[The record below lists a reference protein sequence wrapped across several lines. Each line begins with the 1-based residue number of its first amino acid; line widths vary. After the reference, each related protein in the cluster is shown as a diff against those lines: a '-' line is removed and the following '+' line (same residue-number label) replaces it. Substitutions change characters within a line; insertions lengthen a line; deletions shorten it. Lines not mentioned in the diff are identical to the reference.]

1 MNLSREWLND
11 YTKID
16 VSDKEFCDGMT
27 MSGSK
32 VETVSNTGEG
42 IDRVVAG
49 KVTFM
54 SPHPDSDHLWVCK
67 IEAGLDRE
75 LTIVTGAQN
84 VSVGDM
90 VPVALD
96 GSTLPGG
103 KEIRTGKLRGVVSEG
118 MLCSL
123 GELGLDN
130 HDYPYAIEDGIF
142 IMQEP
147 CEPGDDIK
155 KVLGLTDS
163 VVEFEITNNRP
174 DCLSVIGLAREAA
187 ATFGTE
193 FHIHEPEVEGCHD
206 GDNIEKHLEVVID
219 DPELCPR
226 YTARMVKNIKIEP
239 SPAWLRRRL
248 RASGIRPINNIV
260 DITNYV
266 MQEYGQPMHAF
277 DYSCLGGGKIVV
289 RRAEAGESLTTLDGT
304 YRKLTPNMLVIA
316 DAEKP
321 VGLAGVMGGEN
332 SEIVDDT
339 KMIIFESA
347 NFNGTSIR
355 KTAIALG
362 MRTDASSKFEKG
374 LDPEG
379 TIPAVQ
385 RACELV
391 ELLGAGEVLDGMI
404 DVVAAPAQEKTVT
417 LLPERI
423 NALLGTSFTREYM
436 ISVLEKLG
444 FTMRGD
450 EVVVPSWRSD
460 IEHYADLAEEV
471 ARFYGYDVIEPTM
484 FRGETAQGGWSE
496 KQAFE
501 NRLGSLCRA
510 MGYNEIL
517 TYSFGSPAAWDK
529 IRLPQDSP
537 LRNALVIQNP
547 LGEDR
552 SVMRTTPMPSM
563 LDVLSLNAARR
574 NPSAR
579 FYEMATVYRP
589 KADSRLADE
598 NIWLTMGEYG
608 GDADF
613 FQLKGCVEAIL
624 KDMRIENVRYAA
636 EHGDPSFH
644 PGRCAVITVGGRP
657 IGVMGQVHP
666 LVCDAYSLESEAFY
680 AQLDTAALRAV
691 QSPEKTFVP
700 LPRYPAVSRDIA
712 LVCAADIPVAD
723 LEDTIAAAGGQYLES
738 VVLFDVYT
746 GAPIP
751 AGFKS
756 VAFSLTL
763 RAADQTLTEEH
774 AAETVNAI
782 LAALADKHNAAIR

>member
-1 MNLSREWLND
+1 MKLSREWLGD
-11 YTKID
+11 YTSIT

-32 VETVSNTGEG
+32 VETLERTGEG
-42 IDRVVAG
+42 IENVVAG
-49 KVTFM
+49 KVLSM
-54 SPHPDSDHLWVCK
+54 ERHPDSDHLWICS
-67 IEAGLDRE
+67 IDAGQSKP

-84 VSVGDM
+84 VSVGDL

-96 GSTLPGG
+96 GSKLPGG
-103 KEIRTGKLRGVVSEG
+103 KEIRTGALRGVVSEG

-123 GELGLDN
+123 GELGLDT

-147 CEPGDDIK
+147 CRPGDDIRE
-155 KVLGLTDS
+155 VLGLTDS
-163 VVEFEITNNRP
+163 VVEFEITNNRA

-187 ATFGTE
+187 ATFKTP
-193 FHIHEPEVEGCHD
+193 FAVREPAVKGS
-206 GDNIEKHLEVVID
+206 GDSIENYLSIEIK

-226 YTARMVKNIKIEP
+226 YTARMVKNIKVEP

-277 DYSCLGGGKIVV
+277 DYACVGGGKIIV
-289 RRAEAGESLTTLDGT
+289 RRAAEGETLTTLDST
-304 YRKLTPNMLVIA
+304 DRPITPNMLVIA

-321 VGLAGVMGGEN
+321 IALAGVMGGEN
-332 SEIVDDT
+332 SEIVDGT
-339 KMIIFESA
+339 TTIVFESA

-379 TIPAVQ
+379 TVPAVQ

-391 ELLGAGEVLDGMI
+391 ELLGAGEVIDGMI
-404 DVVAAPAQEKTVT
+404 DAVAVPTEQKSVY
-417 LLPERI
+417 LDVERI
-423 NALLGTSFTREYM
+423 NALLGTSFTRDYM
-436 ISVLEKLG
+436 ISVLEPLG
-444 FTMRGD
+444 FVMDGD
-450 EVVVPSWRSD
+450 NVVVPSWRSD

-484 FRGETAQGGWSE
+484 FRGETAQGGWSD
-496 KQAFE
+496 KQKFE
-501 NRLGSLCRA
+501 NRVTSLCRA
-510 MGYNEIL
+510 MGFNEIL
-517 TYSFGSPAAWDK
+517 TYSFGSRTAWDR
-529 IRLPQDSP
+529 IRLPEDSP
-537 LRNALVIQNP
+537 LREAFIIQNP

-563 LDVLSLNAARR
+563 LDVLATNAARR
-574 NPSAR
+574 NPVVR

-589 KADSRLADE
+589 VPGERLADE
-598 NIWLTMGEYG
+598 SVWLTLGEYG
-608 GDADF
+608 GGADF

-624 KDMRIENVRYAA
+624 KDMRIENVKYTAQKNNAA
-636 EHGDPSFH
+636 FH
-644 PGRCAVITVGGRP
+644 PGRCADITVNGTPVG
-657 IGVMGQVHP
+657 IIGQVHP
-666 LVCDAYSLESEAFY
+666 RVCDSYEIEHGTVY
-680 AQLDTAALRAV
+680 AQLDVPALRAL
-691 QSPEKTFVP
+691 QSPEATFKP
-700 LPRYPAVSRDIA
+700 LPRFPAVTRDLS
-712 LVCAADIPVAD
+712 LVCAD
-723 LEDTIAAAGGQYLES
+723 DTPAAALEETIRRAGGEYLES
-738 VVLFDVYT
+738 AALFDVYK

-751 AGFKS
+751 AGMKS
-756 VAFSLTL
+756 VSFSLTL
-763 RAADQTLTEEH
+763 RAQDQTLTEAH
-774 AAETVNAI
+774 AAETM
-782 LAALADKHNAAIR
+782 AAVLEALKTEHNAVIR

>member
-11 YTKID
+11 YTKIT

-32 VETVSNTGEG
+32 VETVSHTGEG
-42 IDRVVAG
+42 IRRVVVG

-67 IEAGLDRE
+67 IDVGGDRD

-84 VSVGDM
+84 VSVDDL

-103 KEIRTGKLRGVVSEG
+103 KEIHTGKLRGVTSEG

-123 GELGLDN
+123 GELGLDT

-142 IMQEP
+142 ILQEP

-155 KVLGLTDS
+155 TVLGLTDS

-193 FHIHEPEVEGCHD
+193 FRVHEPEVEASAGGDIHD
-206 GDNIEKHLEVVID
+206 HLSID
-219 DPELCPR
+219 IRDAELCPR
-226 YTARMVKNIKIEP
+226 YTARMVKNIRIEP

-289 RRAEAGESLTTLDGT
+289 RRAEPGETLVTLDGSS
-304 YRKLTPNMLVIA
+304 RRLTPHMLVIA
-316 DAEKP
+316 DEEKP
-321 VGLAGVMGGEN
+321 VALAGVMGGEN
-332 SEIVDDT
+332 SEIMDT
-339 KMIIFESA
+339 TNTIIFESA

-379 TIPAVQ
+379 TIPAVE

-391 ELLGAGEVLDGMI
+391 ELLGAGEVVGGMI
-404 DVVAAPAQEKTVT
+404 DAVAAPTREKTVT
-417 LLPERI
+417 LEPERI
-423 NALLGTSFTREYM
+423 NALLGTDFTREYM

-444 FTMRGD
+444 FEMRGD
-450 EVVVPSWRSD
+450 EVLVPTWRSD

-484 FRGETAQGGWSE
+484 FRGKTAQGGWSP

-501 NRLGSLCRA
+501 NQAAAVCRA
-510 MGYNEIL
+510 MGFTEIL

-529 IRLPQDSP
+529 IRLPEDSP

-552 SVMRTTPMPSM
+552 SVMRTTPLPSM
-563 LDVLSLNAARR
+563 LEVLSTNAARR
-574 NPSAR
+574 NPVVR
-579 FYEMATVYRP
+579 FYEAATVYLP
-589 KADSRLADE
+589 QADSRLAE
-598 NIWLTMGEYG
+598 EPVFLTLGEYG

-613 FQLKGCVEAIL
+613 FQLKGCVEALL
-624 KDMRIENVRYAA
+624 KDLRIENVRFEA
-636 EHGDPSFH
+636 ERDDPSFH
-644 PGRCAVITVGGRP
+644 PGRCAKILSNGRVVG
-657 IGVMGQVHP
+657 ILGQVHP
-666 LVCDAYSLESEAFY
+666 LVCGNYGLENEAFC
-680 AQLDTAALRAV
+680 AQLDMPALRAV

-700 LPRYPAVSRDIA
+700 LPKYPAITRDIA
-712 LVCAADIPVAD
+712 LVCRADIPVAA
-723 LEDTIAAAGGQYLES
+723 LTDTITAAGGQYLEA
-738 VVLFDVYT
+738 VKLFDVYT

-751 AGFKS
+751 AGHKS

-774 AAETVNAI
+774 AAETMSAI
-782 LAALADKHNAAIR
+782 LAALAKEHNAVIR

>member
-1 MNLSREWLND
+1 MDLSREWLTD
-11 YTKID
+11 YTTITA
-16 VSDKEFCDGMT
+16 SDKEFCDRMT
-27 MSGSK
+27 MTGSK
-32 VETVSNTGEG
+32 VEAVTHTGEG
-42 IDRVVAG
+42 ISLVVAG
-49 KVTFM
+49 RVTFM
-54 SPHPDSDHLWVCK
+54 SPHPDSDHMWVCK
-67 IEAGLDRE
+67 IDAGQARE

-84 VSVGDM
+84 VSMDDM

-96 GSTLPGG
+96 GATLPGG
-103 KEIRTGKLRGVVSEG
+103 KEIRSAKLRGVMSEG

-123 GELGLDN
+123 SELGLDT

-142 IMQEP
+142 IMREP
-147 CEPGDDIK
+147 CDPGDDIK
-155 KVLGLTDS
+155 KVLGLGDS

-193 FHIHEPEVEGCHD
+193 LNIPQPQVKGA
-206 GDNIEKHLEVVID
+206 GDSIENYLSVQID
-219 DPELCPR
+219 EPELCPR

-277 DYSCLGGGKIVV
+277 DYSCVGGGKIVV
-289 RRAEAGESLTTLDGT
+289 RRAAHGESLMTLDGNN
-304 YRKLTPNMLVIA
+304 RNLTPSMLVIA

-321 VGLAGVMGGEN
+321 IGVAGVMGGGN
-332 SEIVDDT
+332 SEIVDET
-339 KMIIFESA
+339 RTIVFESA

-391 ELLGAGEVLDGMI
+391 ELLGAGEVIDGTI
-404 DVVAAPAQEKTVT
+404 DVVASPAVQKTVR
-417 LLPERI
+417 LEPERI
-423 NALLGTSFTREYM
+423 NALLGTNLTGEYM
-436 ISVLEKLG
+436 VGVLEKLG

-450 EVVVPSWRSD
+450 HIVVPSWRSD
-460 IEHYADLAEEV
+460 IDHYADIAEEV

-484 FRGETAQGGWSE
+484 FRGKTAQGGWSD
-496 KQAFE
+496 KQRFE
-501 NRLGSLCRA
+501 NRLAGLCQS
-510 MGYNEIL
+510 MGFNEIL
-517 TYSFGSPAAWDK
+517 TYSFGSKSAWDK
-529 IRLPQDSP
+529 IRLSADSP
-537 LRNALVIQNP
+537 LRHGLVIQNP

-563 LDVLSLNAARR
+563 LDVLATNTAKR
-574 NPSAR
+574 NPAVR
-579 FYEMATVYRP
+579 LYEQATVYRP
-589 KADSRLADE
+589 LPDSPLADE
-598 NIWLTMGEYG
+598 NLWLTMGEYG

-624 KDMRIENVRYAA
+624 KDMRIENVSYAA
-636 EHGDPSFH
+636 ESGNASFH
-644 PGRCAVITVGGRP
+644 PGRCAWITAGGET
-657 IGVMGQVHP
+657 IGIIGQIHP
-666 LVCDAYSLESEAFY
+666 AVCGAYDLPGETFY
-680 AQLDTAALRAV
+680 AQLDVRLMRAH
-691 QSPEKTFVP
+691 QGPERTFRP
-700 LPRYPAVSRDIA
+700 LPRFPAVSRDLA
-712 LVCAADIPVAD
+712 LVCREDIPVAALVD
-723 LEDTIAAAGGQYLES
+723 TITAAGRPYLED
-738 VVLFDVYT
+738 VKLFDVYK

-751 AGFKS
+751 DGSKS

-774 AAETVNAI
+774 TADTMNAI
-782 LAALADKHNAAIR
+782 LAALGTEHGASIR

>member
-1 MNLSREWLND
+1 MNLSRQWLSD

-32 VETVSNTGEG
+32 VETCARTGEG
-42 IDRVVAG
+42 IENVVAG
-49 KVTFM
+49 RVTFM
-54 SPHPDSDHLWVCK
+54 SPHPDSDHLWICK
-67 IEAGLDRE
+67 VDAGGDRE
-75 LTIVTGAQN
+75 ITIVTGAQN

-103 KEIRTGKLRGVVSEG
+103 TEIHTGKLRGVVSEG

-123 GELGLDN
+123 GELGLDT

-155 KVLGLTDS
+155 TVLGLDDT

-187 ATFGTE
+187 ATFGAE
-193 FHIHEPEVEGCHD
+193 FHVREPRVEGHHD
-206 GDNIEKHLEVVID
+206 GDRIENYLRIRID
-219 DPELCPR
+219 EPELCPR

-277 DYSCLGGGKIVV
+277 DYSCVGGGEIVV
-289 RRAEAGESLTTLDGT
+289 RRARPGETLVTLDGNV
-304 YRKLTPNMLVIA
+304 RNITPNMLVIA

-321 VGLAGVMGGEN
+321 VGLAGVMGGGN

-339 KMIIFESA
+339 ATIVFESA

-379 TIPAVQ
+379 TVPAVE

-391 ELLGAGEVLDGMI
+391 ELLGAGEVIDGMI
-404 DVVAAPAQEKTVT
+404 DVVAAPYEEKTVT
-417 LLPERI
+417 LRPDRI
-423 NALLGTSFTREYM
+423 NALLGTDFTRDYM
-436 ISVLEKLG
+436 VSVLEKLG

-484 FRGETAQGGWSE
+484 FRGETAQGGWSA

-501 NRLGSLCRA
+501 NRTGSLCRA
-510 MGYNEIL
+510 MGFNEIL
-517 TYSFGSPAAWDK
+517 TYSFGSPSAWDR
-529 IRLPQDSP
+529 IRLPADSP
-537 LRNALVIQNP
+537 LRKALVIQNP

-552 SVMRTTPMPSM
+552 SVMRTTPLPSM

-574 NPSAR
+574 NPAVR
-579 FYEMATVYRP
+579 FYELATVYLP
-589 KADSRLADE
+589 KDRLADE
-598 NIWLTMGEYG
+598 AVRLTLGEYG
-608 GDADF
+608 GGADF

-624 KDMRIENVRYAA
+624 KDLRVPGVRFAA
-636 EHGDPSFH
+636 RKDNPSFH
-644 PGRCAVITVGGRP
+644 PGRCADILSGGRT
-657 IGVMGQVHP
+657 IGVIGQLHP
-666 LVCDAYSLESEAFY
+666 KVTDSYGLEDETFY
-680 AQLDTAALRAV
+680 AELDMAAMRAV
-691 QSPEKTFVP
+691 QAPEPTYTP
-700 LPRYPAVSRDIA
+700 LPRFPAVSRDIA
-712 LVCAADIPVAD
+712 LVCDADIPVAA
-723 LEDTIAAAGGQYLES
+723 LEDTITAAGGQYLES
-738 VVLFDVYT
+738 VALFDVYT

-751 AGFKS
+751 EGKKS
-756 VAFSLTL
+756 VAFALTL

-774 AAETVNAI
+774 ASGTVNAV
-782 LAALADKHNAAIR
+782 LAALESHHGATIR

>member
-1 MNLSREWLND
+1 MDLSREWLND
-11 YTKID
+11 YTKIA

-32 VETVSNTGEG
+32 VETCRRTGEG
-42 IDRVVAG
+42 IENVVAG
-49 KVTFM
+49 RVLAM
-54 SPHPDSDHLWVCK
+54 ERHPDSDHLWICE
-67 IEAGLDRE
+67 IDAGQERG

-103 KEIRTGKLRGVVSEG
+103 KEIRTGKLRGVTSEG

-123 GELGLDN
+123 GELGLDT

-147 CEPGDDIK
+147 CAPGDDIRE
-155 KVLGLTDS
+155 VLGLTDS

-187 ATFGTE
+187 ATFGADFSVPT
-193 FHIHEPEVEGCHD
+193 PEVKGS
-206 GDNIEKHLEVVID
+206 GDDIRNYLAVEID
-219 DPELCPR
+219 DPALCPR

-277 DYSCLGGGKIVV
+277 DYACVGGNKLIV
-289 RRAEAGESLTTLDGT
+289 RRAREGEALTTLDGNA
-304 YRKLTPNMLVIA
+304 RAITPSMLVIA

-321 VGLAGVMGGEN
+321 VALAGVMGGEN
-332 SEIVDDT
+332 SEITDETRTIV
-339 KMIIFESA
+339 FESA
-347 NFNGTSIR
+347 NFNGTSVR

-391 ELLGAGEVLDGMI
+391 ELLGAGEVIDGMI
-404 DVVAAPAQEKTVT
+404 DVVAAPAVQKTVK
-417 LLPERI
+417 LEPERI
-423 NALLGTSFTREYM
+423 NALLGTDFTREYM
-436 ISVLEKLG
+436 VSVLEKLG

-484 FRGETAQGGWSE
+484 FRGETAQGGWSD
-496 KQAFE
+496 KQRFE
-501 NRLGSLCRA
+501 NRAASLCRA
-510 MGYNEIL
+510 MGYSEIL
-517 TYSFGSPAAWDK
+517 TYSFGSRTAWDK
-529 IRLPQDSP
+529 IRLPEDSP
-537 LRNALVIQNP
+537 LRDALVIQNP

-563 LDVLSLNAARR
+563 LDVLSTNAARR
-574 NPSAR
+574 NAAVR
-579 FYEMATVYRP
+579 FYELATVYRP
-589 KADSRLADE
+589 RSGGSLADE
-598 NIWLTMGEYG
+598 NVWLTLGAYG
-608 GDADF
+608 DNVDF
-613 FQLKGCVEAIL
+613 FALKGCVEAL
-624 KDMRIENVRYAA
+624 LRELRVEGVRYIADKS
-636 EHGDPSFH
+636 DPSFH
-644 PGRCAVITVGGRP
+644 PGRCASIAVGDKVL
-657 IGVMGQVHP
+657 GVVGQVHP
-666 LVCDAYSLESEAFY
+666 LVCEAFGLDNGTFY
-680 AQLDTAALRAV
+680 AQLDMEALRAA
-691 QSPEKTFVP
+691 QAPESTYVP

-712 LVCAADIPVAD
+712 LVCREDIPVAA
-723 LEDTIAAAGGQYLES
+723 LADTITAAGGQYLES
-738 VVLFDVYT
+738 VKLFDVYA

-751 AGFKS
+751 PGFKS

-774 AAETVNAI
+774 AAETMSAV
-782 LAALADKHNAAIR
+782 LDALARQHDAVIR

>member
-32 VETVSNTGEG
+32 VETVARTGDG
-42 IDRVVAG
+42 IENVVAG

-67 IEAGLDRE
+67 IDAGQSRE

-84 VSVGDM
+84 VSVEKM

-96 GSTLPGG
+96 GAKLPGG
-103 KEIRTGKLRGVVSEG
+103 KEIHTGKLRGVISEG

-123 GELGLDN
+123 GELGLDT
-130 HDYPYAIEDGIF
+130 HDYPYAIENGIF
-142 IMQEP
+142 ILEEP
-147 CEPGDDIK
+147 CEPGQDIRE
-155 KVLGLTDS
+155 VLGLTDS

-187 ATFGTE
+187 ATFDTPFAVHTPVVKGSGDD
-193 FHIHEPEVEGCHD
+193 IRSYLDVE
-206 GDNIEKHLEVVID
+206 IR
-219 DPELCPR
+219 DPQLCPR
-226 YTARMVKNIKIEP
+226 YTARMVKNIRIEP

-277 DYSCLGGGKIVV
+277 DYSCVGGNKIVV
-289 RRAEAGESLTTLDGT
+289 RRAEPGETLMTLDGT
-304 YRKLTPNMLVIA
+304 PRILTPNMLVIA

-321 VGLAGVMGGEN
+321 IGLAGVMGGEN
-332 SEIVDDT
+332 SEIVDGT
-339 KMIIFESA
+339 RMIVFESA

-391 ELLGAGEVLDGMI
+391 ELLGAGEVIDGMI
-404 DVVAAPAQEKTVT
+404 DVVAAPAAEKSVK
-417 LLPERI
+417 LEPASI
-423 NALLGTSFTREYM
+423 NALLGTDFTRDYM
-436 ISVLEKLG
+436 VSVLTKLG

-450 EVVVPSWRSD
+450 DVIVPSWRSD

-484 FRGETAQGGWSE
+484 FRGETAQGGWSP

-501 NRLGSLCRA
+501 NRAASLCRA
-510 MGYNEIL
+510 MGFNEIL
-517 TYSFGSPAAWDK
+517 TYSFGSRSAWDK
-529 IRLPQDSP
+529 IRLPGDSP

-552 SVMRTTPMPSM
+552 SVMRTTAMPSM
-563 LDVLSLNAARR
+563 LDVLSTNAARR
-574 NPSAR
+574 NPSVR
-579 FYEMATVYRP
+579 FYELATVYRP
-589 KADSRLADE
+589 LENSPLADE
-598 NIWLTMGEYG
+598 SAWLTLGEYG
-608 GDADF
+608 GNADF

-624 KDMRIENVRYAA
+624 KDLRIENVRYSA
-636 EHGDPSFH
+636 ESGNPSFH
-644 PGRCAVITVGGRP
+644 PGRCADITADGKP
-657 IGVMGQVHP
+657 IGVIGQVHP
-666 LVCDAYSLESEAFY
+666 LVCDAYGLESEAFY
-680 AQLDTAALRAV
+680 AQLDMTALRAL
-691 QSPEKTFVP
+691 QAPERTFKA
-700 LPRYPAVSRDIA
+700 LPRFPAVMRDIA
-712 LVCAADIPVAD
+712 LVCRADIPVAD
-723 LEDTIAAAGGQYLES
+723 LEDTITAAGGQYLEA
-738 VVLFDVYT
+738 VALFDVYM

-774 AAETVNAI
+774 AAETMTAI
-782 LAALADKHNAAIR
+782 LDALSEKHGATIR

>member
-1 MNLSREWLND
+1 MNLSREWLSD

-32 VETVSNTGEG
+32 VETVSHTGEG
-42 IDRVVAG
+42 IENVVAG

-67 IEAGLDRE
+67 IDAGLDRQ

-84 VSVGDM
+84 VSVDDM

-103 KEIRTGKLRGVVSEG
+103 VEIHTGKLRGVTSEG

-123 GELGLDN
+123 GELGLDT

-193 FHIHEPEVEGCHD
+193 FHIHEPEVEGS
-206 GDNIEKHLEVVID
+206 GDDIHNYLDVEIRD
-219 DPELCPR
+219 SELCPR
-226 YTARMVKNIKIEP
+226 YTARMVKNIRIEP

-277 DYSCLGGGKIVV
+277 DYSCVGGGKIVV
-289 RRAEAGESLTTLDGT
+289 RRAEPGENLMTLDGNS
-304 YRKLTPNMLVIA
+304 RKLTPNMLVIA

-332 SEIVDDT
+332 SEIVDT
-339 KMIIFESA
+339 TNTIIFESA

-391 ELLGAGEVLDGMI
+391 ELLGAGDVIDGMI
-404 DVVAAPAQEKTVT
+404 DVVASPTQQKTVT
-417 LLPERI
+417 LEPERI
-423 NALLGTSFTREYM
+423 NALLGTDFTRDYM
-436 ISVLEKLG
+436 VSVLEKLG

-484 FRGETAQGGWSE
+484 FRGETAQGGWSA

-501 NRLGSLCRA
+501 NRAASLCRA
-510 MGYNEIL
+510 MGFNEIL
-517 TYSFGSPAAWDK
+517 TYSFGSPTAWDK
-529 IRLPQDSP
+529 IRLPEDSP

-574 NPSAR
+574 NPSVR
-579 FYEMATVYRP
+579 FYETATIYRP

-598 NIWLTMGEYG
+598 PAFLTLGEYG

-613 FQLKGCVEAIL
+613 FQLKGCVEALL
-624 KDMRIENVRYAA
+624 KDLRIEAVRFEA
-636 EHGDPSFH
+636 EHNDPSFH
-644 PGRCAVITVGGRP
+644 PGRCAVITAGGHP
-657 IGVMGQVHP
+657 IGIMGQVHP
-666 LVCDAYSLESEAFY
+666 LVCDAYGLETEAFY
-680 AQLDTAALRAV
+680 AQLELPALRAV
-691 QSPEKTFVP
+691 QSAEKTFVP
-700 LPRYPAVSRDIA
+700 LPRYPAVTRDIA
-712 LVCAADIPVAD
+712 LVCSSSIPVAD
-723 LEDTIAAAGGQYLES
+723 LEETIAAAGGQYLES
-738 VVLFDVYT
+738 VELFDVYT

-751 AGFKS
+751 AGSKS

-774 AAETVNAI
+774 AAETVGNI
-782 LAALADKHNAAIR
+782 LAALAEKHNAVIR

>member
-1 MNLSREWLND
+1 MNLSRQWLSD

-32 VETVSNTGEG
+32 VETLSHTGDG
-42 IDRVVAG
+42 IENVVAG
-49 KVTFM
+49 RVTFM

-67 IEAGLDRE
+67 LEVGRDRE

-84 VSVGDM
+84 VSVGDL

-96 GSTLPGG
+96 GSKLPGG
-103 KEIRTGKLRGVVSEG
+103 KEIRTGKLRGVTSEG

-123 GELGLDN
+123 GELGLDT

-147 CEPGDDIK
+147 CEPGEDIR
-155 KVLGLTDS
+155 KVLGLNDS

-187 ATFGTE
+187 ATFGAE
-193 FHIHEPEVEGCHD
+193 FHVREPQVEGTSD
-206 GDNIEKHLEVVID
+206 GDRIENYLQVRID
-219 DPELCPR
+219 DPALCPR
-226 YTARMVKNIKIEP
+226 YTARMVKNIRIEP

-277 DYSCLGGGKIVV
+277 DYSCVGGGKIVV
-289 RRAEAGESLTTLDGT
+289 RRAEHGESLMTLDGNI
-304 YRKLTPNMLVIA
+304 RSLNENMLVIA
-316 DAEKP
+316 DEEKP
-321 VGLAGVMGGEN
+321 IGVAGIMGGGN
-332 SEIVDDT
+332 SEIVDET
-339 KMIIFESA
+339 RTIVFESA

-391 ELLGAGEVLDGMI
+391 ELLGAGQVIDGMI
-404 DVVAAPAQEKTVT
+404 DVVAAPAAEKSV
-417 LLPERI
+417 LLESDRI
-423 NALLGTSFTREYM
+423 NALLGTDFTREYM
-436 ISVLEKLG
+436 VSVLEKLG
-444 FTMRGD
+444 FVMDGD
-450 EVVVPSWRSD
+450 RVIVPSWRSD

-484 FRGETAQGGWSE
+484 FRGETAQGGWSP

-501 NRLGSLCRA
+501 NRVTSLCRA
-510 MGYNEIL
+510 MGFNEIL
-517 TYSFGSPAAWDK
+517 TYSFGSKTAWDK
-529 IRLPQDSP
+529 IRLPEDSP

-563 LDVLSLNAARR
+563 LDVMSLNAARR
-574 NPSAR
+574 NASVR
-579 FYEMATVYRP
+579 FYEMATVYLP
-589 KADSRLADE
+589 AAESRLADE
-598 NIWLTMGEYG
+598 FPWLTLGEYG
-608 GDADF
+608 DGADF

-624 KDMRIENVRYAA
+624 KDMRVENVRYEANRNA
-636 EHGDPSFH
+636 PSFH
-644 PGRCAVITVGGRP
+644 PGRCADIVAGGKV

-666 LVCDAYSLESEAFY
+666 LVCAAYGLENETFY
-680 AQLDTAALRAV
+680 AQLDMPAMRAM
-691 QSPEKTFVP
+691 QAPEPTYTP
-700 LPRYPAVSRDIA
+700 LPRFPAVNRDIA
-712 LVCAADIPVAD
+712 LVCAADIPVAA

-738 VVLFDVYT
+738 VALFDVYT

-751 AGFKS
+751 DGCKS

-774 AAETVNAI
+774 AAETVNAV
-782 LAALADKHNAAIR
+782 LAALAEKHGASIR

>member
-11 YTKID
+11 YTTVT
-16 VSDKEFCDGMT
+16 VSDKEFCDGLT
-27 MSGSK
+27 LSGSK
-32 VETVSNTGEG
+32 VEGFEKTGAG
-42 IDRVVAG
+42 IKNVVAG
-49 KVTFM
+49 RVTFM

-67 IEAGLDRE
+67 IDAGQTRE

-84 VSVGDM
+84 VSVDDM

-103 KEIRTGKLRGVVSEG
+103 KEIHTGKLRGVVSEG

-123 GELGLDN
+123 GELGLDI

-147 CEPGDDIK
+147 CDPGDDIL
-155 KVLGLTDS
+155 KVLGLGDT
-163 VVEFEITNNRP
+163 VVEFEITNNRQ
-174 DCLSVIGLAREAA
+174 DCLSIIGLAREAA

-193 FHIHEPEVEGCHD
+193 LHVPQPQVEGS
-206 GDNIEKHLEVVID
+206 GDNIGNYLQIQID

-226 YTARMVKNIKIEP
+226 YTARMVKNIRIEP

-248 RASGIRPINNIV
+248 RACGIRPINNIV

-277 DYSCLGGGKIVV
+277 DYSCVGGNKIIV
-289 RRAEAGESLTTLDGT
+289 RRAEQGESIMTLDGAQ
-304 YRKLTPNMLVIA
+304 RNLTPNMLVIA
-316 DAEKP
+316 DSEKP
-321 VGLAGVMGGEN
+321 IGVAGVMGGGN
-332 SEIVDDT
+332 SEIVPET
-339 KMIIFESA
+339 RTIVFESA

-362 MRTDASSKFEKG
+362 MRTDASTKFEKG
-374 LDPEG
+374 LDPES

-391 ELLGAGEVLDGMI
+391 EMLGAGDVIDSMI
-404 DVVAAPAQEKTVT
+404 DVVAKPRQSRTVR
-417 LLPERI
+417 LEPERI
-423 NALLGTSFTREYM
+423 NALLGTALPRDYM
-436 ISVLEKLG
+436 ITVLEKLG
-444 FTMRGD
+444 FIISGD
-450 EVVVPSWRSD
+450 YVVVPSWRSD
-460 IEHYADLAEEV
+460 IETYADLAEEV

-484 FRGETAQGGWSE
+484 FRGETAQGRWSE

-501 NRLGSLCRA
+501 NQVTSLCRS
-510 MGYNEIL
+510 MGFNEIL
-517 TYSFGSPAAWDK
+517 TYSFGSKSAWDK
-529 IRLPQDSP
+529 IRLPADSP
-537 LRNALVIQNP
+537 LRNAFVIQNP

-552 SVMRTTPMPSM
+552 SVMRTTAMPSM
-563 LDVLSLNAARR
+563 LEVLATNTARR
-574 NPSAR
+574 NASVR
-579 FYEMATVYRP
+579 FYEKATVYLPREG
-589 KADSRLADE
+589 ARLAE
-598 NIWLTMGEYG
+598 EFQWLTLGEYG

-624 KDMRIENVRYAA
+624 KNIRVENVRWEAESHNAA
-636 EHGDPSFH
+636 FH
-644 PGRCAVITVGGRP
+644 PGRCASIVVNGQV

-666 LVCDAYSLESEAFY
+666 KVCQNYGLEEQSFY
-680 AQLDTAALRAV
+680 AELKLPALMALRSA
-691 QSPEKTFVP
+691 EKTFTP
-700 LPRYPAVSRDIA
+700 LPRFPAVTRDIS
-712 LVCAADIPVAD
+712 LVCHADIPVAD
-723 LEDTIAAAGGQYLES
+723 LSDTITAAGGKYLET
-738 VVLFDVYT
+738 VTLFDIYT

-751 AGFKS
+751 AGSKS

-774 AAETVNAI
+774 AAETMTAI
-782 LAALADKHNAAIR
+782 LSALAEKHGAAIR

>member
-11 YTKID
+11 YTKIT

-32 VETVSNTGEG
+32 VETVSKTGEG
-42 IDRVVAG
+42 IENVVAG

-67 IEAGLDRE
+67 IDVGGPRE

-84 VSVGDM
+84 VSVDDL

-103 KEIRTGKLRGVVSEG
+103 VEIHTGKLRGVTSEG

-123 GELGLDN
+123 GELGLDT

-147 CEPGDDIK
+147 CEPGQDIK
-155 KVLGLTDS
+155 KILGLGDS

-193 FHIHEPEVEGCHD
+193 FRVREPEVEGIQD
-206 GDNIEKHLEVVID
+206 GDRIEDLLEVRID

-226 YTARMVKNIKIEP
+226 YTARMVKNIRIAP

-248 RASGIRPINNIV
+248 RSSGIRPINNIV

-277 DYSCLGGGKIVV
+277 DYRCLGGGKIIV
-289 RRAEAGESLTTLDGT
+289 RRAAPGETLMTLDGGS
-304 YRKLTPNMLVIA
+304 RNLTSNMLVIA

-339 KMIIFESA
+339 TTIVFESA

-355 KTAIALG
+355 KTALALG

-391 ELLGAGEVLDGMI
+391 ELLGAGDVIDGMI
-404 DVVAAPAQEKTVT
+404 DVVASPAQEKTVK
-417 LLPERI
+417 LEPQRI
-423 NALLGTSFTREYM
+423 NSLLGTDFTREYM
-436 ISVLEKLG
+436 VSVLEKLG
-444 FTMRGD
+444 FVMRGD
-450 EVVVPSWRSD
+450 DVIVPSWRSD

-484 FRGETAQGGWSE
+484 FRGETAQGGWSA

-510 MGYNEIL
+510 MGFDEIL
-517 TYSFGSPAAWDK
+517 TYSFGSKTAWDK

-537 LRNALVIQNP
+537 LRNALTIQNP

-552 SVMRTTPMPSM
+552 SVMRTSPMPSM
-563 LDVLSLNAARR
+563 LDVLSTNAARR
-574 NPSAR
+574 NSSVR
-579 FYEMATVYRP
+579 FYEMATVYLPRE
-589 KADSRLADE
+589 DSPLANE
-598 NIWLTMGEYG
+598 FVWLTLGEYG
-608 GDADF
+608 GGADF
-613 FQLKGCVEAIL
+613 FQLKGCVEALL
-624 KDMRIENVRYAA
+624 KDMRIRDVRYRADRENA
-636 EHGDPSFH
+636 SFH
-644 PGRCAVITVGGRP
+644 PGRCAEITAGGRS
-657 IGVMGQVHP
+657 IGVIGQLHP
-666 LVCDAYSLESEAFY
+666 LVCDAYGLDHESFY
-680 AQLDTAALRAV
+680 AQLDVPAMRALQAAEPVYA
-691 QSPEKTFVP
+691 P
-700 LPRYPAVSRDIA
+700 LPRYPAVTRDIA
-712 LVCAADIPVAD
+712 LVCDSSIPVAD
-723 LEDTIAAAGGQYLES
+723 LEETITAAGGQYLES
-738 VVLFDVYT
+738 VALFDVYT

-751 AGFKS
+751 EGCKS

-774 AAETVNAI
+774 ATETVSAV
-782 LAALADKHNAAIR
+782 LAALSDKNGAVIR

>member
-1 MNLSREWLND
+1 MKLSREWLGD
-11 YTKID
+11 YTGVT

-32 VETVSNTGEG
+32 VEALSRTGEG
-42 IDRVVAG
+42 IENVAVGRVLA
-49 KVTFM
+49 M
-54 SPHPDSDHLWVCK
+54 ERHPDSDHLWICT
-67 IEAGLDRE
+67 IDAGQEHE
-75 LTIVTGAQN
+75 LTVVTGAQN

-103 KEIRTGKLRGVVSEG
+103 KEIRTGKLRGVTSEG

-123 GELGLDN
+123 GELGLDT

-142 IMQEP
+142 ILQEP
-147 CEPGDDIK
+147 CRPGDDIRQ
-155 KVLGLTDS
+155 VLGLTDS
-163 VVEFEITNNRP
+163 VVEFEITNNRA

-187 ATFGTE
+187 ATFGADFSLHT
-193 FHIHEPEVEGCHD
+193 PEVKGAGD
-206 GDNIEKHLEVVID
+206 GDPIENYLTVEIR
-219 DPELCPR
+219 DPALCPR

-277 DYSCLGGGKIVV
+277 DYSCVGGNRIVV
-289 RRAEAGESLTTLDGT
+289 RRAEAGETLTTLDSIE
-304 YRKLTPNMLVIA
+304 RAIDPSMLVIA

-321 VGLAGVMGGEN
+321 IGLAGVMGGEN
-332 SEIVDDT
+332 SEITDGTAAIV
-339 KMIIFESA
+339 FESA

-379 TIPAVQ
+379 TVPAVQ

-391 ELLGAGEVLDGMI
+391 ELLGAGEVIDGMI
-404 DVVAAPAQEKTVT
+404 DVEAAPAEKKTVY
-417 LLPERI
+417 LDVERI
-423 NALLGTSFTREYM
+423 NGLLGTDFTREYM
-436 ISVLEKLG
+436 ISVLTPLG
-444 FTMRGD
+444 FTMDGD
-450 EVVVPSWRSD
+450 SVVVPSWRSD

-484 FRGETAQGGWSE
+484 FRGKTAQGGWSE
-496 KQAFE
+496 KQRFE
-501 NRLGSLCRA
+501 NRVTSLCRA
-510 MGYNEIL
+510 MGFNEIL
-517 TYSFGSPAAWDK
+517 TYSFGSRSAWDR
-529 IRLPQDSP
+529 IRLPEDSP
-537 LRNALVIQNP
+537 LRSAFTIQNP

-563 LDVLSLNAARR
+563 LDVLATNTSRR
-574 NPSAR
+574 NPVVR

-589 KADSRLADE
+589 RINDRLADE
-598 NIWLTMGEYG
+598 SVWLTLGEYG
-608 GDADF
+608 GGADF

-624 KDMRIENVRYAA
+624 RDMRIGNVKYAA
-636 EHGDPSFH
+636 RRDDAAFH
-644 PGRCAVITVGGRP
+644 PGRCADITAGGES
-657 IGVMGQVHP
+657 IGVIGQVHP
-666 LVCDAYSLESEAFY
+666 LVCDSYELGHDTFY
-680 AQLDTAALRAV
+680 AQLDIPAMRRL
-691 QSPEKTFVP
+691 QEPEATFRP
-700 LPRYPAVSRDIA
+700 LPRFPAVTRDLS
-712 LVCAADIPVAD
+712 LVCAVDTPVAA
-723 LEDTIAAAGGQYLES
+723 LEETIRSAGGQYLES
-738 VVLFDVYT
+738 AALFDVYK

-751 AGFKS
+751 DGMKS
-756 VAFSLTL
+756 VSFSLTL
-763 RAADQTLTEEH
+763 RAEDQTLTEAH
-774 AAETVNAI
+774 ASETMNAI
-782 LAALADKHNAAIR
+782 LEALSREHGAVIR

>member
-1 MNLSREWLND
+1 MNLSREWLKD
-11 YTKID
+11 YTRID

-32 VETVSNTGEG
+32 VETVTSTGEG
-42 IDRVVAG
+42 IENVVAG

-67 IEAGLDRE
+67 IDVGGDRD

-84 VSVGDM
+84 VSVDDL

-103 KEIRTGKLRGVVSEG
+103 KEIRTGKLRGVTSEG

-123 GELGLDN
+123 GELGLDV

-142 IMQEP
+142 IMKEP
-147 CEPGDDIK
+147 CEPGDDIRQ
-155 KVLGLTDS
+155 VLGLNDS

-193 FHIHEPEVEGCHD
+193 FHVRTPQIEGCGD
-206 GDNIEKHLEVVID
+206 GDDIRSHLDISID
-219 DPELCPR
+219 DPALCPR

-277 DYSCLGGGKIVV
+277 DYSCLGGGKIIV
-289 RRAEAGESLTTLDGT
+289 RRAQPGETLVTLDGGS
-304 YRKLTPNMLVIA
+304 RKLDPSMLVIA

-321 VGLAGVMGGEN
+321 VALAGVMGGEN
-332 SEIVDDT
+332 SEITDDT

-404 DVVAAPAQEKTVT
+404 DVVAAPSQEKTVP
-417 LLPERI
+417 LAVDRI
-423 NALLGTSFTREYM
+423 NALLGTDFTREYM

-444 FTMRGD
+444 FSMRGND
-450 EVVVPSWRSD
+450 VVVPSWRSD

-501 NRLGSLCRA
+501 NRAGSLCRA
-510 MGYNEIL
+510 MGFSEIL
-517 TYSFGSPAAWDK
+517 TYSFGSPGAWDR

-552 SVMRTTPMPSM
+552 SVMRTTSLPSM
-563 LDVLSLNAARR
+563 LDVMSTNAARR
-574 NPSAR
+574 NPVVR
-579 FYEMATVYRP
+579 LYELATVYLP

-598 NIWLTMGEYG
+598 KIWLTLGEYG
-608 GDADF
+608 GGADF

-624 KDMRIENVRYAA
+624 QDLRVESVRYIA
-636 EHGDPSFH
+636 DRNNPSFH
-644 PGRCAVITVGGRP
+644 PGRCAAISCADSVIGT
-657 IGVMGQVHP
+657 IGQIHP
-666 LVCDAYSLESEAFY
+666 LVCEAYGLESDAFC
-680 AQLDTAALRAV
+680 AMLDMEALRSLR
-691 QSPEKTFVP
+691 SPEKTFVP
-700 LPRYPAVSRDIA
+700 LPRFPAVTRDIA
-712 LVCAADIPVAD
+712 LVCDADIPAAD
-723 LEDTIAAAGGQYLES
+723 LEDTITAAGGRYLES
-738 VVLFDVYT
+738 VELFDVYK

-751 AGFKS
+751 DGRKS

-774 AAETVNAI
+774 ASETVSAI
-782 LAALADKHNAAIR
+782 LEALERKHGAVIR

>member
-1 MNLSREWLND
+1 MKLSREWLGD
-11 YTKID
+11 YTSIT

-32 VETVSNTGEG
+32 VETLARTGEG
-42 IDRVVAG
+42 IENVVAG
-49 KVTFM
+49 RVTAM
-54 SPHPDSDHLWVCK
+54 ERHPDSDHLWICK
-67 IEAGLDRE
+67 VDAGQERE

-84 VSVGDM
+84 VSVGDL

-103 KEIRTGKLRGVVSEG
+103 KEIHTGKLRGVTSEG

-123 GELGLDN
+123 GELGLDT

-155 KVLGLTDS
+155 NVLGLTDS
-163 VVEFEITNNRP
+163 VVEFEITNNRA

-187 ATFGTE
+187 ATFGADFSLHT
-193 FHIHEPEVEGCHD
+193 PEVKGAGD
-206 GDNIEKHLEVVID
+206 GDSIENYLSIEIK

-226 YTARMVKNIKIEP
+226 YTARMVKNIRIEP

-277 DYSCLGGGKIVV
+277 DYSCVGGNKIIV
-289 RRAEAGESLTTLDGT
+289 RRAAEGETLTTLDST
-304 YRKLTPNMLVIA
+304 QRAITPSMLVIA

-321 VGLAGVMGGEN
+321 IGLAGVMGGEN
-332 SEIVDDT
+332 SEIVDGT
-339 KMIIFESA
+339 TTIVFESA

-391 ELLGAGEVLDGMI
+391 ELLGAGDVIDGMI
-404 DVVAAPAQEKTVT
+404 DVEAAPAEKKTVY
-417 LLPERI
+417 LDVERI
-423 NALLGTSFTREYM
+423 NGLLGTDFTRDYM
-436 ISVLEKLG
+436 ISVLTPLG
-444 FTMRGD
+444 FTMEGD
-450 EVVVPSWRSD
+450 NVVVPSWRSD

-496 KQAFE
+496 KQRFE
-501 NRLGSLCRA
+501 NRVTSLCRA
-510 MGYNEIL
+510 MGFNEIL
-517 TYSFGSPAAWDK
+517 TYSFGSRSAWDK
-529 IRLPQDSP
+529 IRLPADSP
-537 LRNALVIQNP
+537 LRNAFSIQNP

-563 LDVLSLNAARR
+563 LDVLATNAARR
-574 NPSAR
+574 NPAVR

-589 KADSRLADE
+589 REDDRLADE
-598 NIWLTMGEYG
+598 SVWLTLGEYG

-624 KDMRIENVRYAA
+624 RDMRIENVKYIAQKDNAA
-636 EHGDPSFH
+636 FH
-644 PGRCAVITVGGRP
+644 PGRCADITVGGVS
-657 IGVMGQVHP
+657 IGVIGQVHP
-666 LVCDAYSLESEAFY
+666 IVCDNYELDHGTIY
-680 AQLDTAALRAV
+680 AQLDIPAMRAL
-691 QSPEKTFVP
+691 QSPEATFRP
-700 LPRYPAVSRDIA
+700 LPRFPAVSRDLS
-712 LVCAADIPVAD
+712 LVCSAATPVAA
-723 LEDTIAAAGGQYLES
+723 LEETIRAAGGQYLES
-738 VVLFDVYT
+738 VALFDVYK

-751 AGFKS
+751 AGMKS
-756 VAFSLTL
+756 VSFSLTL
-763 RAADQTLTEEH
+763 RAEDQTLTEAH
-774 AAETVNAI
+774 AAETMTAI
-782 LAALADKHNAAIR
+782 LEALSAEHGAVIR

>member
-1 MNLSREWLND
+1 MILSREWLND
-11 YTKID
+11 YTKIN

-32 VETVSNTGEG
+32 VETVSNTGDG
-42 IDRVVAG
+42 IDRVVVG

-67 IEAGLDRE
+67 IDVGGDRE

-84 VSVGDM
+84 VSMDDL

-103 KEIRTGKLRGVVSEG
+103 KEIHTGKLRGVTSEG

-123 GELGLDN
+123 GELGLDT

-142 IMQEP
+142 LLQEP

-193 FHIHEPEVEGCHD
+193 FHVHEPEVEAAG
-206 GDNIEKHLEVVID
+206 GDDIRNHLSIEIRD
-219 DPELCPR
+219 AELCPR

-289 RRAEAGESLTTLDGT
+289 RRAESGETLMTLDGAS
-304 YRKLTPNMLVIA
+304 RKLTSSMLVIA

-321 VGLAGVMGGEN
+321 VALAGVMGGEN

-339 KMIIFESA
+339 NTIIFESA

-374 LDPEG
+374 LDPDG

-391 ELLGAGEVLDGMI
+391 ELLGAGEVVGGILDE
-404 DVVAAPAQEKTVT
+404 VAVPTQEKTVI
-417 LLPERI
+417 LEPDRI
-423 NALLGTSFTREYM
+423 NALLGTDFTREYM
-436 ISVLEKLG
+436 VSVLEKLG

-450 EVVVPSWRSD
+450 EVIVPSWRSD

-471 ARFYGYDVIEPTM
+471 ARFYGYDVIKPTM
-484 FRGETAQGGWSE
+484 FRGETAQGGWSP

-501 NRLGSLCRA
+501 NQATELCRA
-510 MGYNEIL
+510 MGFTEIL
-517 TYSFGSPAAWDK
+517 TYSFGSPAAWDR
-529 IRLPQDSP
+529 IRLPEDSP

-552 SVMRTTPMPSM
+552 SVMRTTPLPSM
-563 LDVLSLNAARR
+563 LDVLALNAARR
-574 NPSAR
+574 NPVVR
-579 FYEMATVYRP
+579 FYETATVYLP
-589 KADSRLADE
+589 QADSRLADE
-598 NIWLTMGEYG
+598 PAFLTLGEYG

-613 FQLKGCVEAIL
+613 FQLKGCVEALL
-624 KDMRIENVRYAA
+624 KDLRIENVRWEADKD
-636 EHGDPSFH
+636 DPSFH
-644 PGRCAVITVGGRP
+644 PGRCARIVVNGRAVG
-657 IGVMGQVHP
+657 VLGQIHP
-666 LVCDAYSLESEAFY
+666 LVCRNYELEGEVFY
-680 AQLDTAALRAV
+680 AQLDLPALRAV
-691 QSPEKTFVP
+691 QAAEKTFTP
-700 LPRYPAVSRDIA
+700 LPKYPAITRDIA
-712 LVCAADIPVAD
+712 LVCRTDIPVAA
-723 LEDTIAAAGGQYLES
+723 LEDTIAAAGGQYLEA
-738 VVLFDVYT
+738 VELFDVYT

-751 AGFKS
+751 AGQKS

-763 RAADQTLTEEH
+763 RAADQTLTEDH
-774 AAETVNAI
+774 AAETVGAI
-782 LAALADKHNAAIR
+782 LAALAKEHGAVIR

>member
-1 MNLSREWLND
+1 MNLSREWLSD

-32 VETVSNTGEG
+32 VETVTNTGDG
-42 IDRVVAG
+42 IENVVAG
-49 KVTFM
+49 KVDFM
-54 SPHPDSDHLWVCK
+54 SPHPDSDHLWICK
-67 IEAGLDRE
+67 IDVGGDRE

-96 GSTLPGG
+96 GATLPGG
-103 KEIRTGKLRGVVSEG
+103 KEIHTGKLRGVVSEG

-123 GELGLDN
+123 GELGLDF

-142 IMQEP
+142 IMLES

-187 ATFGTE
+187 ATFGAE
-193 FHIHEPEVEGCHD
+193 FFIHEPEVD
-206 GDNIEKHLEVVID
+206 GSGDDIHNYLNVEIR

-226 YTARMVKNIKIEP
+226 YTARMVKNIRIEP

-277 DYSCLGGGKIVV
+277 DYNCVSGGKIVV
-289 RRAEAGESLTTLDGT
+289 RRAEPGENLMTLDGNS
-304 YRKLTPNMLVIA
+304 RPLTPNMLVIA
-316 DAEKP
+316 DEENP
-321 VGLAGVMGGEN
+321 VGLAGIMGGEN
-332 SEIVDDT
+332 SEIVDST
-339 KMIIFESA
+339 NMIIFESA

-355 KTAIALG
+355 KTAISLG

-391 ELLGAGEVLDGMI
+391 ELLGAGDVIDGMI
-404 DVVAAPAQEKTVT
+404 DVVAAPSQEKTVT
-417 LLPERI
+417 LEPGRI
-423 NALLGTSFTREYM
+423 NALLGTDFTRDYM

-501 NRLGSLCRA
+501 NRAASLCRA
-510 MGYNEIL
+510 MGFSEIL
-517 TYSFGSPAAWDK
+517 TYSFGSPSSWDK
-529 IRLPQDSP
+529 IRLPQESP

-552 SVMRTTPMPSM
+552 SVMRTTPMPSI
-563 LDVLSLNAARR
+563 LDVLSVNAARR
-574 NPSAR
+574 NASVR
-579 FYEMATVYRP
+579 FYEVATVYLP

-598 NIWLTMGEYG
+598 PTWLTLGEYG
-608 GDADF
+608 DDADF
-613 FQLKGCVEAIL
+613 FQLKGVVEAIL
-624 KDMRIENVRYAA
+624 KDLRIEDVRYTA
-636 EHGDPSFH
+636 EKENPSFH
-644 PGRCAVITVGGRP
+644 PGRCAFITAGGRP

-666 LVCDAYSLESEAFY
+666 VVCDDYGLESEAFY
-680 AQLDTAALRAV
+680 AQLDMNAMRAQ

-700 LPRYPAVSRDIA
+700 LPRYPAITRDIA
-712 LVCAADIPVAD
+712 LVCGADIPVAE
-723 LEDTIAAAGGQYLES
+723 LEDTITAAGGQYLEA
-738 VVLFDVYT
+738 VELFDVYT

-751 AGFKS
+751 PGCKS

-763 RAADQTLTEEH
+763 RASDQTLTEEH
-774 AAETVNAI
+774 ASDTVKAI
-782 LAALADKHNAAIR
+782 LDALATKHNAFIR

>member
-1 MNLSREWLND
+1 MNLSREWLSD
-11 YTKID
+11 YTKIT

-32 VETVSNTGEG
+32 VEGCGRTGEG
-42 IDRVVAG
+42 IRNVVAG

-54 SPHPDSDHLWVCK
+54 NPHPDSDHLWVCK
-67 IEAGLDRE
+67 VDVGQSRE

-84 VSVGDM
+84 VSVNDL

-103 KEIRTGKLRGVVSEG
+103 TEIHTGRLRGVVSEG

-123 GELGLDN
+123 GELGLDT

-142 IMQEP
+142 IMREP
-147 CEPGDDIK
+147 CEPGQDIRE
-155 KVLGLTDS
+155 VLGLTDS

-187 ATFGTE
+187 ATFGAE
-193 FHIHEPEVEGCHD
+193 FTAREPVVHGC
-206 GDNIEKHLEVVID
+206 GDSDRIENYLSIEIR
-219 DPELCPR
+219 DPALCPR
-226 YTARMVKNIKIEP
+226 YTARMVKNIRIEP

-277 DYSCLGGGKIVV
+277 DYSCVGGSRIVV
-289 RRAEAGESLTTLDGT
+289 RRAENGESLMTLDGNN
-304 YRKLTPNMLVIA
+304 RNLTENMLVIA

-321 VGLAGVMGGEN
+321 IGVAGVMGGGN
-332 SEIVDDT
+332 SEIVDET
-339 KMIIFESA
+339 RTIVFESA

-379 TIPAVQ
+379 TVPAVQ

-391 ELLGAGEVLDGMI
+391 ELLNAGDVIDGMI
-404 DVVAAPAQEKTVT
+404 DVVAAPAKEKTVM
-417 LLPERI
+417 LEPERI
-423 NALLGTSFTREYM
+423 NALLGTRFTREYM
-436 ISVLEKLG
+436 VAVLEKLG
-444 FTMRGD
+444 FVMRGD

-501 NRLGSLCRA
+501 NRVTSLCRA
-510 MGYNEIL
+510 MGFNEIL
-517 TYSFGSPAAWDK
+517 TYSFGSRSAWDK
-529 IRLPQDSP
+529 IRLPGDSP

-563 LDVLSLNAARR
+563 MDVLATNAARR
-574 NPSAR
+574 SPVVR
-579 FYEMATVYRP
+579 FYEMATVYLPREN
-589 KADSRLADE
+589 DRLADE
-598 NIWLTMGEYG
+598 PVWLTLGAYG
-608 GDADF
+608 GGVDF
-613 FQLKGCVEAIL
+613 FRLKGCVEAIL
-624 KDMRIENVRYAA
+624 RDMRIENVRWEAD
-636 EHGDPSFH
+636 ENNPSFH
-644 PGRCAVITVGGRP
+644 PGRCAAIRAGGRL
-657 IGVMGQVHP
+657 IGTLGQVHP
-666 LVCDAYSLESEAFY
+666 LVCDAYGVEAGTYY
-680 AQLDTAALRAV
+680 AQLDIPAMRAI

-700 LPRYPAVSRDIA
+700 LPRFPAVERDIA
-712 LVCAADIPVAD
+712 IVCAADIPVAA
-723 LEDTIAAAGGQYLES
+723 LEDTITAAGGPYLES
-738 VVLFDVYT
+738 VALFDVYT
-746 GAPIP
+746 GEPIP
-751 AGFKS
+751 AGQKS
-756 VAFSLTL
+756 AAFSLTL

-774 AAETVNAI
+774 AAGTVNAI
-782 LAALADKHNAAIR
+782 LAALAERHGAVIR

>member
-1 MNLSREWLND
+1 MNLSRQWLSD

-32 VETVSNTGEG
+32 VETVSGTGDG
-42 IDRVVAG
+42 IENVVAG

-54 SPHPDSDHLWVCK
+54 SPHPDSDHLWICK
-67 IEAGLDRE
+67 IDVGGDRE

-84 VSVGDM
+84 VSVNDL

-103 KEIRTGKLRGVVSEG
+103 KEIHTGKLRGVTSEG

-123 GELGLDN
+123 GELGLDT

-142 IMQEP
+142 IMEEP
-147 CEPGDDIK
+147 CEPGDDIRT
-155 KVLGLTDS
+155 VLGLTDS

-193 FHIHEPEVEGCHD
+193 FHVRKPEVEGHHD
-206 GDNIEKHLEVVID
+206 GDSIEKHLEVQID

-226 YTARMVKNIKIEP
+226 YTARMVKNIRIAP

-277 DYSCLGGGKIVV
+277 DYSCVGGGKIVV
-289 RRAEAGESLTTLDGT
+289 RRAQPGETLMTLDGNA
-304 YRKLTPNMLVIA
+304 RKLTPSMLVIA

-339 KMIIFESA
+339 TTIVFESA

-379 TIPAVQ
+379 TVPAVQ

-391 ELLGAGEVLDGMI
+391 ELLGAGDVIDGMI
-404 DVVAAPAQEKTVT
+404 DVVAAPAEEKTVT
-417 LLPERI
+417 LEPEKI
-423 NALLGTSFTREYM
+423 NALLGTDFTRDYM
-436 ISVLEKLG
+436 VSVLEPLG

-460 IEHYADLAEEV
+460 VEHYADLAEEV

-501 NRLGSLCRA
+501 NRLTSLCRA
-510 MGYNEIL
+510 MGFNEIL
-517 TYSFGSPAAWDK
+517 TYSFGSPAAWDR
-529 IRLPQDSP
+529 IRLPADSP
-537 LRNALVIQNP
+537 LRNALTIQNP

-552 SVMRTTPMPSM
+552 SVMRTTPLPSM

-574 NPSAR
+574 NAVVR
-579 FYEMATVYRP
+579 FYEMATVYLP
-589 KADSRLADE
+589 QGRLADE
-598 NIWLTMGEYG
+598 TVRLTLGEYG
-608 GDADF
+608 GGADF

-624 KDMRIENVRYAA
+624 KDMRIPGVRYEAQK
-636 EHGDPSFH
+636 GNPSFH
-644 PGRCAVITVGGRP
+644 PGRCADITAGGQA
-657 IGVMGQVHP
+657 IGVMGQIHP
-666 LVCDAYSLESEAFY
+666 KVADAYGLENETFY
-680 AQLDTAALRAV
+680 AELNVPAMRTIQA
-691 QSPEKTFVP
+691 PEPTYTP
-700 LPRYPAVSRDIA
+700 LPRFPAVTRDIA
-712 LVCAADIPVAD
+712 LVCRAEIPVAA

-738 VVLFDVYT
+738 VELFDVYT

-751 AGFKS
+751 TGFKS
-756 VAFSLTL
+756 AAFSLTL

-774 AAETVNAI
+774 ANETV
-782 LAALADKHNAAIR
+782 AAVLEALKTHHNATIR